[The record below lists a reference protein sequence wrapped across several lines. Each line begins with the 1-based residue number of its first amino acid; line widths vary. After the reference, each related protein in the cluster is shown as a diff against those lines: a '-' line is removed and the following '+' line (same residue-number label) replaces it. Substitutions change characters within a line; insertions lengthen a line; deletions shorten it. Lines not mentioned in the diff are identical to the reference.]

1 MISYLCI
8 KNTLVH
14 ATTGIALCGLQ
25 SGSVQSLDSQA
36 ALLQERSLGTR
47 LGKERLLVRPHVL
60 GYWLQ
65 FNTYRLYTGG
75 ETALEV
81 LNFKKEYTHVYTRL
95 HGKL

>member
-1 MISYLCI
+1 MCDSYLCI

-60 GYWLQ
+60 GYWLHIQ
-65 FNTYRLYTGG
+65 HVPPTYWRRDCPGSI
-75 ETALEV
+75 
-81 LNFKKEYTHVYTRL
+81 
-95 HGKL
+95 KL